1 MAAQCNPLFTDPE
14 FLSAVHERERK
25 DYPDL
30 FYEKDTILYAV
41 VSLENAKIVAGPVS
55 TEKHTKDSEHY
66 LMQHHHIS
74 DETGFRLSFCELKV
88 FGSGILMLYHMITG
102 KELTINDL
110 WQKNGIRETDIIEV
124 KGQISSVI
132 FEHQEQELPH
142 NPYDQEV
149 RELDSIR
156 HGDVE
161 MFNRSLAETYRGEV
175 GQLAKNQVRQAKNI
189 AICVIALASRA
200 AISGGM
206 IPEEAFSMVDG
217 YIMKIED
224 MNNAVKIDSM
234 MRQAEYEFAIRETKT
249 ADVISDVSTMKS
261 EVGVLY
267 LSDFNRKALLK
278 LLHSANLEF
287 HHLIDCQAYVYLW
300 KNHPLANEKSISY
313 SQLAKYPCLSFEQ
326 GDKSSFYLSEEILST
341 NEYSRT
347 VKASDRA
354 TMLNLMVG
362 LNGYTLCSGI
372 ICEELNG
379 SDYLAIPFEGDE
391 QNQNSDMEIG
401 YITRKNSILS
411 KVGNLYVSS
420 LKKYLEQN
428 TSFS

>member
-1 MAAQCNPLFTDPE
+1 MNLEYIYEQMVRILHGNITCISESGAIEACYGDMAVQCNPLFTDPE

-55 TEKHTKDSEHY
+55 TEKHIKDSEHY

-234 MRQAEYEFAIRETKT
+234 MRQAEYEFAECVAEIHKNEQKNEQKNELVEWTKNYIYQNLHS
-249 ADVISDVSTMKS
+249 DIVIGEIGQKI
-261 EVGVLY
+261 GVNTSY
-267 LSDFNRKALLK
+267 LSDLFHKVEGTTIQQYIRKEK
-278 LLHSANLEF
+278 
-287 HHLIDCQAYVYLW
+287 IR
-300 KNHPLANEKSISY
+300 LAENMLRYSDYEVKEIASY
-313 SQLAKYPCLSFEQ
+313 LSF
-326 GDKSSFYLSEEILST
+326 
-341 NEYSRT
+341 
-347 VKASDRA
+347 
-354 TMLNLMVG
+354 
-362 LNGYTLCSGI
+362 CSQ
-372 ICEELNG
+372 
-379 SDYLAIPFEGDE
+379 SYF
-391 QNQNSDMEIG
+391 
-401 YITRKNSILS
+401 
-411 KVGNLYVSS
+411 GNIFRQQTGMTPARYR
-420 LKKYLEQN
+420 KKYGKWKEPKQMIVCKN
-428 TSFS
+428 K

>member
-1 MAAQCNPLFTDPE
+1 MNLEYIYEQMVRILHGNITCISESGAIEACYGDMAVQCNPLFTDPE

-55 TEKHTKDSEHY
+55 TEKHIKDSEHY

-88 FGSGILMLYHMITG
+88 FVSGILMLYHMITG

-161 MFNRSLAETYRGEV
+161 MLNRSLAETYRGEV

-234 MRQAEYEFAIRETKT
+234 MRQAEYEFAECVAEIHKNQQKNEQKNELVEWTKNYIYQNLHS
-249 ADVISDVSTMKS
+249 DIVIGEIGQKI
-261 EVGVLY
+261 GVNTSY
-267 LSDFNRKALLK
+267 LSDLFHKVEGTTIQQYIRKEK
-278 LLHSANLEF
+278 
-287 HHLIDCQAYVYLW
+287 IR
-300 KNHPLANEKSISY
+300 LAENMLRYSDYEVKEIASY
-313 SQLAKYPCLSFEQ
+313 LSF
-326 GDKSSFYLSEEILST
+326 
-341 NEYSRT
+341 
-347 VKASDRA
+347 
-354 TMLNLMVG
+354 
-362 LNGYTLCSGI
+362 CSQ
-372 ICEELNG
+372 
-379 SDYLAIPFEGDE
+379 SYF
-391 QNQNSDMEIG
+391 
-401 YITRKNSILS
+401 
-411 KVGNLYVSS
+411 GNIFRQQTGMTPARYR
-420 LKKYLEQN
+420 KKYGKWKEPK
-428 TSFS
+428 

>member
-1 MAAQCNPLFTDPE
+1 MNLEYICEQMVRILHGNITCISESGAIEACYGDMAVQCNPLFTDPE

-55 TEKHTKDSEHY
+55 TEKHIKDSEHY

-234 MRQAEYEFAIRETKT
+234 MRQAEYEFAECVAKIHKNQQKNEQKNELVEWTKNYIYQNLHS
-249 ADVISDVSTMKS
+249 DIVIGEIGQKI
-261 EVGVLY
+261 GVNTSY
-267 LSDFNRKALLK
+267 LSDL
-278 LLHSANLEF
+278 F
-287 HHLIDCQAYVYLW
+287 HKVEGTTIQQYIC
-300 KNHPLANEKSISY
+300 KEKIRLAENMLRYSDYEVKEIASY
-313 SQLAKYPCLSFEQ
+313 LSF
-326 GDKSSFYLSEEILST
+326 
-341 NEYSRT
+341 
-347 VKASDRA
+347 
-354 TMLNLMVG
+354 
-362 LNGYTLCSGI
+362 CSQ
-372 ICEELNG
+372 
-379 SDYLAIPFEGDE
+379 SYF
-391 QNQNSDMEIG
+391 
-401 YITRKNSILS
+401 
-411 KVGNLYVSS
+411 GNIFRQQTGMTPARYR
-420 LKKYLEQN
+420 KKYGKWKEPK
-428 TSFS
+428 

>member
-1 MAAQCNPLFTDPE
+1 MNLEYIYEQMVRILHGNITCISESGAIEACYGDMAVQCNPLFTDPE

-206 IPEEAFSMVDG
+206 SPEEAFSMVDG

-234 MRQAEYEFAIRETKT
+234 MRQAEYEFAECVAEIHKNQQKNEQKNELVEWTKNYIYQNLHS
-249 ADVISDVSTMKS
+249 DIVIGEIGQKI
-261 EVGVLY
+261 GVNTSY
-267 LSDFNRKALLK
+267 LSDL
-278 LLHSANLEF
+278 F
-287 HHLIDCQAYVYLW
+287 HKVEGTTIQQYIC
-300 KNHPLANEKSISY
+300 KEKIRLAENMLRYSDYEVKEIASY
-313 SQLAKYPCLSFEQ
+313 LSF
-326 GDKSSFYLSEEILST
+326 
-341 NEYSRT
+341 
-347 VKASDRA
+347 
-354 TMLNLMVG
+354 
-362 LNGYTLCSGI
+362 CSQ
-372 ICEELNG
+372 
-379 SDYLAIPFEGDE
+379 SYF
-391 QNQNSDMEIG
+391 
-401 YITRKNSILS
+401 
-411 KVGNLYVSS
+411 GNIFRQQTGMTPARYR
-420 LKKYLEQN
+420 KKYGKWKEPK
-428 TSFS
+428 

>member
-1 MAAQCNPLFTDPE
+1 MNLEYICEQMVRILHGNITCISESGAIEACYGDMAVQCNPLFTDPE

-55 TEKHTKDSEHY
+55 TEKHIKDSEHY

-88 FGSGILMLYHMITG
+88 FVSGILMLYHMITG

-234 MRQAEYEFAIRETKT
+234 MRQAEYEFAECVAEIHKNQQKNEQKNELVEWTKNYIYQNLHS
-249 ADVISDVSTMKS
+249 DIVIGEIGQKI
-261 EVGVLY
+261 GVNTSY
-267 LSDFNRKALLK
+267 LSDLFHKVEGTTIQQYIRKEK
-278 LLHSANLEF
+278 
-287 HHLIDCQAYVYLW
+287 IR
-300 KNHPLANEKSISY
+300 LAENMLRYSDYEIKEIASY
-313 SQLAKYPCLSFEQ
+313 LSF
-326 GDKSSFYLSEEILST
+326 
-341 NEYSRT
+341 
-347 VKASDRA
+347 
-354 TMLNLMVG
+354 
-362 LNGYTLCSGI
+362 CSQ
-372 ICEELNG
+372 
-379 SDYLAIPFEGDE
+379 SYF
-391 QNQNSDMEIG
+391 
-401 YITRKNSILS
+401 
-411 KVGNLYVSS
+411 GNIFRQQTGMTPARYR
-420 LKKYLEQN
+420 KKYGKWKEPK
-428 TSFS
+428 

>member
-1 MAAQCNPLFTDPE
+1 MNLEYIYEQMVRILHGNITCISESGAIEACYGDMAVQCNPLFTDPE

-55 TEKHTKDSEHY
+55 TEKHIKDSEHY

-206 IPEEAFSMVDG
+206 IPEEAFSIVDG

-234 MRQAEYEFAIRETKT
+234 MRQAEYEFAECVAEIHKNQQKNEQKNELVEWTKNYIYQNLHS
-249 ADVISDVSTMKS
+249 DIVIGEIGQKI
-261 EVGVLY
+261 GVNTSY
-267 LSDFNRKALLK
+267 LSDL
-278 LLHSANLEF
+278 F
-287 HHLIDCQAYVYLW
+287 HKVEGTTIQQYIC
-300 KNHPLANEKSISY
+300 KEKIRLAENMLRYSDYEVKEIASY
-313 SQLAKYPCLSFEQ
+313 LSF
-326 GDKSSFYLSEEILST
+326 
-341 NEYSRT
+341 
-347 VKASDRA
+347 
-354 TMLNLMVG
+354 
-362 LNGYTLCSGI
+362 CSQ
-372 ICEELNG
+372 
-379 SDYLAIPFEGDE
+379 SYF
-391 QNQNSDMEIG
+391 
-401 YITRKNSILS
+401 
-411 KVGNLYVSS
+411 GNIFRQQTGMTPARYR
-420 LKKYLEQN
+420 KKYGKWKEPK
-428 TSFS
+428 

>member
-1 MAAQCNPLFTDPE
+1 MNLEYIYEQMVRILHGNITCISESGAIEACYGDMAVQCNPLFTDPE

-206 IPEEAFSMVDG
+206 IPEEAFSMVDS

-234 MRQAEYEFAIRETKT
+234 MRQAEYEFAECVAEIHKNQQKNEQKNELVEWTKNY
-249 ADVISDVSTMKS
+249 I
-261 EVGVLY
+261 Y
-267 LSDFNRKALLK
+267 QN
-278 LLHSANLEF
+278 LHSDIVIYNVEKAHCVVKTRLDITCSVRSCSIHIRYSDCEWLGTALEVRANR
-287 HHLIDCQAYVYLW
+287 C
-300 KNHPLANEKSISY
+300 
-313 SQLAKYPCLSFEQ
+313 C
-326 GDKSSFYLSEEILST
+326 
-341 NEYSRT
+341 EYSE
-347 VKASDRA
+347 
-354 TMLNLMVG
+354 LI
-362 LNGYTLCSGI
+362 LCSRLYTDYRVASEHI
-372 ICEELNG
+372 W
-379 SDYLAIPFEGDE
+379 SDIKCSTASVRWNI
-391 QNQNSDMEIG
+391 SCIG
-401 YITRKNSILS
+401 FNCL
-411 KVGNLYVSS
+411 
-420 LKKYLEQN
+420 
-428 TSFS
+428 

>member
-1 MAAQCNPLFTDPE
+1 MNLEYICEQMVRILHGNITCISESGAIEACYGDMAAQCNPLFTDPE

-55 TEKHTKDSEHY
+55 TEKHIKDSEHY

-88 FGSGILMLYHMITG
+88 FVSGILMLYHMITG

-161 MFNRSLAETYRGEV
+161 MLNRSLAETYRGEV

-206 IPEEAFSMVDG
+206 IPEEAFSIVDG

-234 MRQAEYEFAIRETKT
+234 MRQAEYEFAECVAEIHKNQQKNEQKNELVEWTKNYIYQNFHS
-249 ADVISDVSTMKS
+249 DIVIGEIGQKI
-261 EVGVLY
+261 GVNTSY
-267 LSDFNRKALLK
+267 LSDLFHKVEGTTIQQYIRKEK
-278 LLHSANLEF
+278 
-287 HHLIDCQAYVYLW
+287 IR
-300 KNHPLANEKSISY
+300 LAEN
-313 SQLAKYPCLSFEQ
+313 
-326 GDKSSFYLSEEILST
+326 
-341 NEYSRT
+341 
-347 VKASDRA
+347 
-354 TMLNLMVG
+354 MLR
-362 LNGYTLCSGI
+362 Y
-372 ICEELNG
+372 
-379 SDYLAIPFEGDE
+379 SDYEVK
-391 QNQNSDMEIG
+391 EIAS
-401 YITRKNSILS
+401 YLFFCSQS
-411 KVGNLYVSS
+411 YFGNIFRQQTGMTPARYR
-420 LKKYLEQN
+420 KKYGKWKEPK
-428 TSFS
+428 

>member
-1 MAAQCNPLFTDPE
+1 MNLEYICEQMVRILHGNITCISESGAIEACYGDMAAQCNPLFTDPE

-55 TEKHTKDSEHY
+55 TEKHIKDSEHY

-88 FGSGILMLYHMITG
+88 FVSGILMLYHMITG

-161 MFNRSLAETYRGEV
+161 MLNRSLAETYRGEV

-206 IPEEAFSMVDG
+206 IPEEAFSIVDG

-234 MRQAEYEFAIRETKT
+234 MRQAEYEFAECVAEIHKNQQKNEQKNELVEWTKNYIYQNLHS
-249 ADVISDVSTMKS
+249 DIVIGEIGQKI
-261 EVGVLY
+261 GVNTSY
-267 LSDFNRKALLK
+267 LSDL
-278 LLHSANLEF
+278 F
-287 HHLIDCQAYVYLW
+287 HKVEGTTIQQYIC
-300 KNHPLANEKSISY
+300 KEKIRLAENMLRYSDYEVKEIASY
-313 SQLAKYPCLSFEQ
+313 LSF
-326 GDKSSFYLSEEILST
+326 
-341 NEYSRT
+341 
-347 VKASDRA
+347 
-354 TMLNLMVG
+354 
-362 LNGYTLCSGI
+362 CSQ
-372 ICEELNG
+372 
-379 SDYLAIPFEGDE
+379 SYF
-391 QNQNSDMEIG
+391 
-401 YITRKNSILS
+401 
-411 KVGNLYVSS
+411 GNIFRQQTGMTPARYR
-420 LKKYLEQN
+420 KKYGKWKEPK
-428 TSFS
+428 

>member
-1 MAAQCNPLFTDPE
+1 MNLEYICEQMVRILHGNITCISKSGAIEACYGDMAAQCNPLFTDPE

-88 FGSGILMLYHMITG
+88 FVSGILMLYHMITG

-110 WQKNGIRETDIIEV
+110 WQKNGIRKTDIIEV

-161 MFNRSLAETYRGEV
+161 MLNRSLAETYRGEV

-234 MRQAEYEFAIRETKT
+234 MRQAEYEFAECVAEIHKNQQKNEQKNELVEWTKNYIYQNLHS
-249 ADVISDVSTMKS
+249 DIVIGEIGQKI
-261 EVGVLY
+261 GVNTSY
-267 LSDFNRKALLK
+267 LSDLFHKVEGTTIQQYIRKEKIRLAENMLRYSDYEVK
-278 LLHSANLEF
+278 EIAN
-287 HHLIDCQAYVYLW
+287 Y
-300 KNHPLANEKSISY
+300 
-313 SQLAKYPCLSFEQ
+313 LSF
-326 GDKSSFYLSEEILST
+326 
-341 NEYSRT
+341 
-347 VKASDRA
+347 
-354 TMLNLMVG
+354 
-362 LNGYTLCSGI
+362 CSQ
-372 ICEELNG
+372 
-379 SDYLAIPFEGDE
+379 SYF
-391 QNQNSDMEIG
+391 
-401 YITRKNSILS
+401 
-411 KVGNLYVSS
+411 GNIFRQQTGMTPARYR
-420 LKKYLEQN
+420 KKYGKWKEQK
-428 TSFS
+428 

>member
-1 MAAQCNPLFTDPE
+1 MNLEYICEQMVRILHGNITCISKSGAIEACYGDMAAQCNPLFTDPE

-161 MFNRSLAETYRGEV
+161 MLNRSLAETYRGEV

-234 MRQAEYEFAIRETKT
+234 MRQAEYEFAECVAEIHKNQQKNELVEWTKNYIYQNLHS
-249 ADVISDVSTMKS
+249 DIVIGEIGQKI
-261 EVGVLY
+261 GVNTSY
-267 LSDFNRKALLK
+267 LSDL
-278 LLHSANLEF
+278 F
-287 HHLIDCQAYVYLW
+287 HKVEGTTIQQYIC
-300 KNHPLANEKSISY
+300 KEKIRLAENMLRYSDYEVKEIASY
-313 SQLAKYPCLSFEQ
+313 LSF
-326 GDKSSFYLSEEILST
+326 
-341 NEYSRT
+341 
-347 VKASDRA
+347 
-354 TMLNLMVG
+354 
-362 LNGYTLCSGI
+362 CSQ
-372 ICEELNG
+372 
-379 SDYLAIPFEGDE
+379 SYF
-391 QNQNSDMEIG
+391 
-401 YITRKNSILS
+401 
-411 KVGNLYVSS
+411 GNIFRQQTGMTPARYR
-420 LKKYLEQN
+420 KKYGKWKEPKQMIVCKN
-428 TSFS
+428 K

>member
-1 MAAQCNPLFTDPE
+1 MNLEYIYEQMVRILHGNITCISESGAIEACYGDMAVQCNPLFTDPE

-74 DETGFRLSFCELKV
+74 NETGFRLSFCELKV

-132 FEHQEQELPH
+132 FEHQEQDLPH
-142 NPYDQEV
+142 NPYDQEL

-161 MFNRSLAETYRGEV
+161 MLNRSLAETYRGEV

-234 MRQAEYEFAIRETKT
+234 MRQAEYEFAECVAEIHKNQQKNELVEWTKNYIYQNLHS
-249 ADVISDVSTMKS
+249 DIVIGEIGQKI
-261 EVGVLY
+261 GVNTSY
-267 LSDFNRKALLK
+267 LSDL
-278 LLHSANLEF
+278 F
-287 HHLIDCQAYVYLW
+287 HKVEGTTIQQYIC
-300 KNHPLANEKSISY
+300 KEKIRLAENMLRYSDYEVKEIASY
-313 SQLAKYPCLSFEQ
+313 LSFCSQ
-326 GDKSSFYLSEEILST
+326 SYFGNIFRQQT
-341 NEYSRT
+341 GMTPSRY
-347 VKASDRA
+347 R
-354 TMLNLMVG
+354 
-362 LNGYTLCSGI
+362 
-372 ICEELNG
+372 
-379 SDYLAIPFEGDE
+379 
-391 QNQNSDMEIG
+391 
-401 YITRKNSILS
+401 
-411 KVGNLYVSS
+411 
-420 LKKYLEQN
+420 KKYGKWKEPKQMIVCKN
-428 TSFS
+428 K

>member
-1 MAAQCNPLFTDPE
+1 MNLEYICEQMVRILHGNITCISESGAIEACYGDMAAQCNPLFTDPE

-55 TEKHTKDSEHY
+55 TEKHIKDSEHY

-88 FGSGILMLYHMITG
+88 FVSGILMLYHMITG

-234 MRQAEYEFAIRETKT
+234 MRQAEYEFAECVAEIHKNQQKNEQKNELVEWTKNYIYQNLHS
-249 ADVISDVSTMKS
+249 DIVIGELGQKI
-261 EVGVLY
+261 GVNTSY
-267 LSDFNRKALLK
+267 LSDL
-278 LLHSANLEF
+278 F
-287 HHLIDCQAYVYLW
+287 HKVEGTTIQQYIC
-300 KNHPLANEKSISY
+300 KEKIRLAENMLRYSDYEVKEIASY
-313 SQLAKYPCLSFEQ
+313 LSF
-326 GDKSSFYLSEEILST
+326 
-341 NEYSRT
+341 
-347 VKASDRA
+347 
-354 TMLNLMVG
+354 
-362 LNGYTLCSGI
+362 CSQ
-372 ICEELNG
+372 
-379 SDYLAIPFEGDE
+379 SYF
-391 QNQNSDMEIG
+391 
-401 YITRKNSILS
+401 
-411 KVGNLYVSS
+411 GNIFRQQTGMTPARYR
-420 LKKYLEQN
+420 KKYGKWKEPKQMIVCKN
-428 TSFS
+428 K

>member
-1 MAAQCNPLFTDPE
+1 MNLEYIYEQMVRILHGNITCISESGAIEACYGDMAVQCNPLFTDPE

-41 VSLENAKIVAGPVS
+41 VSLENEKIVAGPVS

-102 KELTINDL
+102 KELMINDL

-234 MRQAEYEFAIRETKT
+234 MRQAEYEFAEYVAEIHKNQQKNEQKNELVEWTKNYIYQNLHS
-249 ADVISDVSTMKS
+249 DIVIGEIGQKI
-261 EVGVLY
+261 GVNTSY
-267 LSDFNRKALLK
+267 LSDL
-278 LLHSANLEF
+278 F
-287 HHLIDCQAYVYLW
+287 HKVEGTTIQQYIC
-300 KNHPLANEKSISY
+300 KEKIRLAENMLRYSDYEVKEIASY
-313 SQLAKYPCLSFEQ
+313 LSF
-326 GDKSSFYLSEEILST
+326 
-341 NEYSRT
+341 
-347 VKASDRA
+347 
-354 TMLNLMVG
+354 
-362 LNGYTLCSGI
+362 CSQ
-372 ICEELNG
+372 
-379 SDYLAIPFEGDE
+379 SYF
-391 QNQNSDMEIG
+391 
-401 YITRKNSILS
+401 
-411 KVGNLYVSS
+411 GNIFRQQTGMTPARYR
-420 LKKYLEQN
+420 KKYGKWKEQK
-428 TSFS
+428 

>member
-1 MAAQCNPLFTDPE
+1 MNLEYICEQMVRILHGNITCISESGAIEACYGDMAAQCNPLFTDPE

-55 TEKHTKDSEHY
+55 TEKHIKDSEHY

-88 FGSGILMLYHMITG
+88 FVSGILMLYHMITG

-161 MFNRSLAETYRGEV
+161 MLNRSLAETYRGEV

-206 IPEEAFSMVDG
+206 IPEEAFSIVDG

-234 MRQAEYEFAIRETKT
+234 MRQAEYEFAECVAEIHKNQQKNEQKNELVEWTKNYIYQNLHS
-249 ADVISDVSTMKS
+249 DIVIGEIGQKI
-261 EVGVLY
+261 GVNTSY
-267 LSDFNRKALLK
+267 LSDL
-278 LLHSANLEF
+278 F
-287 HHLIDCQAYVYLW
+287 HKVEGTTIQQYIC
-300 KNHPLANEKSISY
+300 KEKIRLAENMLRYSDYEIKEIASY
-313 SQLAKYPCLSFEQ
+313 LSF
-326 GDKSSFYLSEEILST
+326 
-341 NEYSRT
+341 
-347 VKASDRA
+347 
-354 TMLNLMVG
+354 
-362 LNGYTLCSGI
+362 CSQ
-372 ICEELNG
+372 
-379 SDYLAIPFEGDE
+379 SYF
-391 QNQNSDMEIG
+391 
-401 YITRKNSILS
+401 
-411 KVGNLYVSS
+411 GNIFRQQTGMTPARYR
-420 LKKYLEQN
+420 KKYGKWKEPK
-428 TSFS
+428 

>member
-1 MAAQCNPLFTDPE
+1 MVRILHGNITCISESGAIEACYGDMAVQCNPLFTDPE

-55 TEKHTKDSEHY
+55 TEKHIKDSEHY

-161 MFNRSLAETYRGEV
+161 MLNRSLAETYRGEV

-234 MRQAEYEFAIRETKT
+234 MRQAEYEFAECVAEIHKNQQKNEQKNELVEWTKNYIYQNLHS
-249 ADVISDVSTMKS
+249 DIVIGEIGQKI
-261 EVGVLY
+261 GVNTSY
-267 LSDFNRKALLK
+267 LSDL
-278 LLHSANLEF
+278 F
-287 HHLIDCQAYVYLW
+287 HKVEGTTIQQYIC
-300 KNHPLANEKSISY
+300 KEKIRRAENMLRYSDYEVKEIASY
-313 SQLAKYPCLSFEQ
+313 LSF
-326 GDKSSFYLSEEILST
+326 
-341 NEYSRT
+341 
-347 VKASDRA
+347 
-354 TMLNLMVG
+354 
-362 LNGYTLCSGI
+362 CSQ
-372 ICEELNG
+372 
-379 SDYLAIPFEGDE
+379 SYF
-391 QNQNSDMEIG
+391 
-401 YITRKNSILS
+401 
-411 KVGNLYVSS
+411 GNIFRQQTGMTPARYR
-420 LKKYLEQN
+420 KKYGKWKEPK
-428 TSFS
+428 

>member
-1 MAAQCNPLFTDPE
+1 MNLEYICEQMVRILHGNITCISESGAIEACYGDMAVQCNPLFTDPE

-55 TEKHTKDSEHY
+55 TEKHIKDSEHY

-88 FGSGILMLYHMITG
+88 FVSGILMLYHMITG

-234 MRQAEYEFAIRETKT
+234 MRQAEYEFAECVAEIHKNQQKNEQKNELVEWTKNYIYQNFHS
-249 ADVISDVSTMKS
+249 DIVIGEIGQKI
-261 EVGVLY
+261 GVNTSY
-267 LSDFNRKALLK
+267 LSDL
-278 LLHSANLEF
+278 F
-287 HHLIDCQAYVYLW
+287 HKVEGTTIQQYIC
-300 KNHPLANEKSISY
+300 KEKIRLAEN
-313 SQLAKYPCLSFEQ
+313 
-326 GDKSSFYLSEEILST
+326 
-341 NEYSRT
+341 
-347 VKASDRA
+347 
-354 TMLNLMVG
+354 MLR
-362 LNGYTLCSGI
+362 Y
-372 ICEELNG
+372 
-379 SDYLAIPFEGDE
+379 SDYEVK
-391 QNQNSDMEIG
+391 EIAS
-401 YITRKNSILS
+401 YLFFCSQS
-411 KVGNLYVSS
+411 YFGNIFRQQTGMTPARYR
-420 LKKYLEQN
+420 KKYGKWKEPK
-428 TSFS
+428 

>member
-1 MAAQCNPLFTDPE
+1 MNLEYICEQMVRILHGNITCISESGAIEACYGDMAAQCNPLFTDPE

-55 TEKHTKDSEHY
+55 TEKHIKDSEHY

-161 MFNRSLAETYRGEV
+161 MLNRSLAETYRGEV

-206 IPEEAFSMVDG
+206 IPEEAFSIVDG

-234 MRQAEYEFAIRETKT
+234 MRQAEYEFAECVAEIHKNQQKNEQKNELVEWTKNYIYQNLHS
-249 ADVISDVSTMKS
+249 DIVIGEIGQKI
-261 EVGVLY
+261 GVNTSY
-267 LSDFNRKALLK
+267 LSDL
-278 LLHSANLEF
+278 F
-287 HHLIDCQAYVYLW
+287 HKVEGTTIQQYIC
-300 KNHPLANEKSISY
+300 KEKIRLAENMLRYSDYEIKEIASY
-313 SQLAKYPCLSFEQ
+313 LSF
-326 GDKSSFYLSEEILST
+326 
-341 NEYSRT
+341 
-347 VKASDRA
+347 
-354 TMLNLMVG
+354 
-362 LNGYTLCSGI
+362 CSQ
-372 ICEELNG
+372 
-379 SDYLAIPFEGDE
+379 SYF
-391 QNQNSDMEIG
+391 
-401 YITRKNSILS
+401 
-411 KVGNLYVSS
+411 GNIFRQQTGMTPARYR
-420 LKKYLEQN
+420 KKYGKWKEPK
-428 TSFS
+428 

>member
-1 MAAQCNPLFTDPE
+1 MNLEYIYEQMVRILHGNITCISESGAIEACYGDMAAQCNPLFTDPE

-55 TEKHTKDSEHY
+55 TEKHIKDSEHY

-88 FGSGILMLYHMITG
+88 FVSGILMLYHMITG

-161 MFNRSLAETYRGEV
+161 MLNRSLAETYRGEV

-206 IPEEAFSMVDG
+206 IPEEAFSIVDG

-234 MRQAEYEFAIRETKT
+234 MRQAEYEFAECVAEIHKNQQKNEQKNELVEWTKNYIYQNLHS
-249 ADVISDVSTMKS
+249 DIVIGEIGQKI
-261 EVGVLY
+261 GVNTSY
-267 LSDFNRKALLK
+267 LSDLFHKVEGTTIQQYIRKEK
-278 LLHSANLEF
+278 
-287 HHLIDCQAYVYLW
+287 IR
-300 KNHPLANEKSISY
+300 LAENMLRYSDYEIKEIASY
-313 SQLAKYPCLSFEQ
+313 LSF
-326 GDKSSFYLSEEILST
+326 
-341 NEYSRT
+341 
-347 VKASDRA
+347 
-354 TMLNLMVG
+354 
-362 LNGYTLCSGI
+362 CSQ
-372 ICEELNG
+372 
-379 SDYLAIPFEGDE
+379 SYF
-391 QNQNSDMEIG
+391 
-401 YITRKNSILS
+401 
-411 KVGNLYVSS
+411 GNIFRQQTGMTPARYR
-420 LKKYLEQN
+420 KKYGKWKEPK
-428 TSFS
+428 

>member
-1 MAAQCNPLFTDPE
+1 MNLEYIYEQMVRILHGNITCISESGAIEACYGDMAVQCNPLFTDPE

-161 MFNRSLAETYRGEV
+161 MLNRSLAETYRGEV

-234 MRQAEYEFAIRETKT
+234 MRQAEYEFAECVAEIHKNQQKNEQKNELVEWTKNYIYQNLHS
-249 ADVISDVSTMKS
+249 DIVIGEIGQKI
-261 EVGVLY
+261 GVNTSY
-267 LSDFNRKALLK
+267 LSDL
-278 LLHSANLEF
+278 F
-287 HHLIDCQAYVYLW
+287 HKVEGTTIQQYIC
-300 KNHPLANEKSISY
+300 KEKIRLAENMLRYSDYEVKEIASY
-313 SQLAKYPCLSFEQ
+313 LSF
-326 GDKSSFYLSEEILST
+326 
-341 NEYSRT
+341 
-347 VKASDRA
+347 
-354 TMLNLMVG
+354 
-362 LNGYTLCSGI
+362 CSQ
-372 ICEELNG
+372 
-379 SDYLAIPFEGDE
+379 SYFENIFRQQTG
-391 QNQNSDMEIG
+391 MTPAR
-401 YITRKNSILS
+401 YR
-411 KVGNLYVSS
+411 
-420 LKKYLEQN
+420 KKYGKWKEPK
-428 TSFS
+428 

>member
-1 MAAQCNPLFTDPE
+1 MNLEYIYEQMVRILHGNITCISESGTIEACYGDMAVQCNPLFTDPE

-234 MRQAEYEFAIRETKT
+234 MRQAEYEFAECVAEIHKNQQKNEQKNELVEWTKNYIYQNLHS
-249 ADVISDVSTMKS
+249 DIVIGEIGQKI
-261 EVGVLY
+261 GVNTSY
-267 LSDFNRKALLK
+267 LSDL
-278 LLHSANLEF
+278 F
-287 HHLIDCQAYVYLW
+287 HKVEGTTIQQYIC
-300 KNHPLANEKSISY
+300 KEKIRLAENMLRYSDYEVKEIASY
-313 SQLAKYPCLSFEQ
+313 LSF
-326 GDKSSFYLSEEILST
+326 
-341 NEYSRT
+341 
-347 VKASDRA
+347 
-354 TMLNLMVG
+354 
-362 LNGYTLCSGI
+362 CSQ
-372 ICEELNG
+372 
-379 SDYLAIPFEGDE
+379 SYF
-391 QNQNSDMEIG
+391 
-401 YITRKNSILS
+401 
-411 KVGNLYVSS
+411 GNIFRQQTGMTPARYR
-420 LKKYLEQN
+420 KKYGKWKEPK
-428 TSFS
+428 